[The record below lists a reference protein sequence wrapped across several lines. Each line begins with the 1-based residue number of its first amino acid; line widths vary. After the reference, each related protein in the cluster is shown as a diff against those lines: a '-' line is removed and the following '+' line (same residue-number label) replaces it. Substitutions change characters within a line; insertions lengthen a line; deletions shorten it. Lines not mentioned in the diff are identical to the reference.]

1 MRAPALMTAVAGDS
15 VRVKGTLGVTVSA
28 AVSRTPVVLCAPVT
42 VYVLRI
48 VGVMTLPTKLPPAGG
63 LIVNVVAPVTLPMK
77 LPKTSVA
84 TAVYVIRAPALMT
97 AVAGES
103 VSVNGM
109 PGETESD
116 AVSTA
121 LPFSPVTVHMPAT
134 VGVTALPASTPPEQV
149 GMLKL
154 VLEVTSPMAL
164 PKASVATAVYVMRAP
179 ALMDAVAGESVS
191 VNGMAGVTES
201 DAVSTA
207 LPFSPVTVHMPATVG
222 VTAFATKTPP
232 DAAGMEN
239 VVSAVTSPM

>member
-1 MRAPALMTAVAGDS
+1 MSAPALMAAVAGDS
-15 VRVKGTLGVTVSA
+15 PSTVGA
-28 AVSRTPVVLCAPVT
+28 ADD
-42 VYVLRI
+42 
-48 VGVMTLPTKLPPAGG
+48 
-63 LIVNVVAPVTLPMK
+63 
-77 LPKTSVA
+77 
-84 TAVYVIRAPALMT
+84 
-97 AVAGES
+97 
-103 VSVNGM
+103 
-109 PGETESD
+109 TESD

-121 LPFSPVTVHMPAT
+121 LSFVPVTVHVPAT
-134 VGVTALPASTPPEQV
+134 VGVTALAANTPPEPV

-179 ALMDAVAGESVS
+179 ALMAAVAGESVS
-191 VNGMAGVTES
+191 VNGMAGVTENN
-201 DAVSTA
+201 AVSTA